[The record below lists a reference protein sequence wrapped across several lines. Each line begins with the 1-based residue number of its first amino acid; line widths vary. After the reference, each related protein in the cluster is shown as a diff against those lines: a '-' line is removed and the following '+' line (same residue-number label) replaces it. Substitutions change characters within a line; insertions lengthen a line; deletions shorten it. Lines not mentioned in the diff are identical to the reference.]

1 MSTMLHDLSTDD
13 VLVTSRRL
21 RRISNRVAHDAGLP
35 DSALGRCG
43 SSCGGRLLLAFP
55 LGTAASERGCEGEA
69 HYSPNSFHPSSRKYT
84 GRGGCELQLGT
95 MVIYGRGNRSGHAT
109 IEAARQLLAMQR
121 GGLSTV
127 PLISAYCIA
136 TAAR

>member
-1 MSTMLHDLSTDD
+1 MLRDLSPYD
-13 VLVTSRRL
+13 VLVTLRRL

-35 DSALGRCG
+35 DSDLGRDG

-55 LGTAASERGCEGEA
+55 LATAASERGCEGEA
-69 HYSPNSFHPSSRKYT
+69 HYSPNSFHRSSRTYT
-84 GRGGCELQLGT
+84 GRGCCELQLGT
-95 MVIYGRGNRSGHAT
+95 MVINRSGHAT